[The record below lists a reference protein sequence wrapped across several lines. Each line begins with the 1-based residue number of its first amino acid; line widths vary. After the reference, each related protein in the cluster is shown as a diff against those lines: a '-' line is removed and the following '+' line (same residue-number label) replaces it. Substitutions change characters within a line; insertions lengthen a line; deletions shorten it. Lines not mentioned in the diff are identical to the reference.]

1 MLEKTAVSIFHR
13 CVEFEV
19 AQNKTLPIG
28 EKQLGNGFDGQS
40 KGALVFLFFS
50 VPRVSLQSSVK
61 AGPGSVCSVLAPSA
75 LSTLGRGSVCGK
87 ASRVEAVKV
96 ITGSPL
102 QEGIGAGH

>member
-1 MLEKTAVSIFHR
+1 MV
-13 CVEFEV
+13 
-19 AQNKTLPIG
+19 
-28 EKQLGNGFDGQS
+28 FDGQS

-75 LSTLGRGSVCGK
+75 LSTLGRGSFVCGK
-87 ASRVEAVKV
+87 APRVEAVKV

-102 QEGIGAGH
+102 QEGIRAGR